1 VALKGAVL
9 ILVSIALL
17 LSNSLDGPFKTGF
30 PMGTLG
36 AVTDKNSMLLC
47 RDTLKNNDQALL
59 WGLSATYT
67 SFYDAMDNLRDKNVY
82 KVGIDAT
89 VKKEHLFMYLS
100 ANQLNALSIYYEQ
113 YCSGGLD
120 YRLLNLISIGV
131 AVTGHRTGI
140 TSYNNNHV
148 SAVLNGR
155 LSARINNVVI
165 GAQVC
170 NVPLKSTR
178 TSGVMPMLMYGL
190 GIQTLENIF
199 GSQAFRIEIR
209 PDLEKQVRW
218 ILGDELAIGKIVT
231 IQFAIANN
239 PVQLSFGL
247 LVKLKALQS
256 SIALVNN
263 EKLGWSKG
271 VSFGWFGGGR

>member
-1 VALKGAVL
+1 VALKGAIL

-17 LSNSLDGPFKTGF
+17 LSNTLDGPFMTGF

-36 AVTDKNSMLLC
+36 AVTDKHRMLLC
-47 RDTLKNNDQALL
+47 RDTLKNNSQALQ

-82 KVGIDAT
+82 QVGIDAT
-89 VKKEHLFMYLS
+89 VKRKHMLMHLS
-100 ANQLNALSIYYEQ
+100 ANQFNALSVYYEQ

-120 YRLLNLISIGV
+120 YEFLNLISIGV
-131 AVTGHRTGI
+131 AVTGYRTGI
-140 TSYNNNHV
+140 TCYNDNHV

-178 TSGVMPMLMYGL
+178 TSGVMPMLVYGF

-199 GSQAFRIEIR
+199 GSQAFRLEIR

-218 ILGDELAIGKIVT
+218 VLGDELAIGKIVT

-247 LVKLKALQS
+247 QMEIKSLQS
-256 SIALVNN
+256 FVALVNN

-271 VSFGWFGGGR
+271 VGFGWNGGRQ